1 MKKICS
7 SLLAFCLCV
16 TLASG
21 CTRDLGDTSSPQSSQ
36 PSSAA
41 SSQAEAI
48 KTSDYDEA
56 TNQLEELFGVSYQ
69 VPASWKKSQDGEQS
83 LFYSPDSGGKLLV
96 GMYSEEKDF
105 DLSNKLNAYACA
117 DAIEEGFEG
126 TDGVEGLELTSIGE
140 NAAIRFSFSTTGLG
154 FPARMDCLLVNIPTG
169 VFGWVMATPD
179 DCGYD
184 YTNDLNQ
191 ILKSAEI
198 AEEKP
203 HTIGEAVEIVEDGVT
218 IGTLTINSVT
228 RTDKRNRFA
237 EETPAEVVIIDYTYE
252 NTASE
257 EDLYLF
263 RSYFQVIDSGG
274 NVCTTHP
281 LTGLTHAQKAPVG
294 AKSTAQEAYNLT
306 VESPSITF
314 IFKPKIYDNKEAIKY
329 ELPVQ

>member
-1 MKKICS
+1 MY
-7 SLLAFCLCV
+7 
-16 TLASG
+16 
-21 CTRDLGDTSSPQSSQ
+21 TRLGGHLIPSPPQ
-36 PSSAA
+36 PSSEA
-41 SSQAEAI
+41 SFQAVVT

-69 VPASWKKSQDGEQS
+69 VPASWERSQDGEQS
-83 LFYSPDSGGKLLV
+83 LFYTPESGGKLLV
-96 GMYSEEKDF
+96 GIYLEEKDF

-117 DAIEEGFEG
+117 DAIQEGFEG

-154 FPARMDCLLVNIPTG
+154 FPARMDYMLVNIPAG

-198 AEEKP
+198 AEERP
-203 HTIGEAVEIVEDGVT
+203 HTVGEAVEIVEDGVK

-263 RSYFQVIDSGG
+263 SSYFQVIDSGG
-274 NVCTTHP
+274 TS
-281 LTGLTHAQKAPVG
+281 APP
-294 AKSTAQEAYNLT
+294 TP
-306 VESPSITF
+306 SP
-314 IFKPKIYDNKEAIKY
+314 A
-329 ELPVQ
+329 